1 MAQKKQKFSSR
12 EWECVDAEVEMNS
25 PKETTFYFYGNI
37 PSKKN
42 QRQNF
47 WRVSL
52 PSANYI
58 EWHKRI
64 LEKLKWKARLIWL
77 WPFEIDIQT
86 IYHSRRRKDCD
97 NVVSSILD
105 TLQDLWVIPDDDN
118 ETVRKITVT
127 NAGYV
132 KNAPITKIVVKQY
145 NDDKWL
151 NDETDYKGTNLKQLK
166 HLFINK

>member
-1 MAQKKQKFSSR
+1 M
-12 EWECVDAEVEMNS
+12 
-25 PKETTFYFYGNI
+25 
-37 PSKKN
+37 
-42 QRQNF
+42 
-47 WRVSL
+47 
-52 PSANYI
+52 
-58 EWHKRI
+58 
-64 LEKLKWKARLIWL
+64 
-77 WPFEIDIQT
+77 
-86 IYHSRRRKDCD
+86 
-97 NVVSSILD
+97 SSILD

-151 NDETDYKGTNLKQLK
+151 NNETDYKGTDLKQLK